1 MTKASFLTIPLELR
15 YKIYGYLIPSEIEL
29 AVKDGK
35 DWHFHLA
42 STYEHRPNLRHRL
55 RLTNKQIEEE
65 SEELPNPVHFAR
77 LRPDLLM
84 FSGLGAGFIK
94 RIRQIRVGVEVEL
107 E

>member
-1 MTKASFLTIPLELR
+1 
-15 YKIYGYLIPSEIEL
+15 
-29 AVKDGK
+29 VQHGK
-35 DWHFHLA
+35 DWQFHLA
-42 STYEHRPNLRHRL
+42 STYEHRPKLRHRL